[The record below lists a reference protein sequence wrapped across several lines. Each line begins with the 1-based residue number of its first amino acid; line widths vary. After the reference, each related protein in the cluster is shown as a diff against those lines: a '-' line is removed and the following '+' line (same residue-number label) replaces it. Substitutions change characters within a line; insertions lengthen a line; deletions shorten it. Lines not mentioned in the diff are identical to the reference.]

1 MRRGHPSRPS
11 SYPSSPLRPYPSST
25 PRLWGGT
32 FRRLM
37 LYLEP
42 TCRFSSP
49 PPSSQ
54 QAASSSQQPPPSQQP
69 PSRPRASHAPPA
81 SKRLRVVSGY
91 VAIREI
97 EFATYL
103 PHLML
108 LLLRTHLLLVLGL
121 VRLHLLL
128 VIRLPLCHARRELLI
143 VLIVLVLGMPLQ
155 HRRGRLTIPRHL
167 SNLLCCDP
175 VLLSQRLQLLLL
187 RLHVGIVVGG
197 IVGGLGGQRFRH
209 QKVAPHCS
217 HCVLRL
223 AHRRREDSAA
233 KAQREHSIA
242 SAPPPR
248 EKSSQMPYL
257 GICIGWGQDNSSGGG
272 APISCTHLLRSETH
286 SHLESVEA
294 HY

>member
-1 MRRGHPSRPS
+1 
-11 SYPSSPLRPYPSST
+11 
-25 PRLWGGT
+25 
-32 FRRLM
+32 M

-257 GICIGWGQDNSSGGG
+257 GRGGG
-272 APISCTHLLRSETH
+272 HSYMYAFAPIRNP
-286 SHLESVEA
+286 
-294 HY
+294 

>member
-1 MRRGHPSRPS
+1 
-11 SYPSSPLRPYPSST
+11 
-25 PRLWGGT
+25 
-32 FRRLM
+32 M

-294 HY
+294 RRCRTREMCISHLSELDAAALGGFVFHSS